1 MEKTNIVLIGMPGSG
16 KSTIG
21 VLLAKVT
28 GRNFVDTDLLI
39 QEQEGRLLSEIM
51 EEEGLSRFLEIENEV
66 NAALR
71 AENSVIAPGGSVIY
85 GTGAMEHFKETAQ
98 IVYLKLSYESVA
110 MRLGDLKQR
119 GVVLRPGQDLKSLYE
134 ERCPLYEKYA
144 DEIVCCDGMDLS
156 ETLDKVVKQL
166 VSSVSV
172 EKKSFTKQEE

>member
-1 MEKTNIVLIGMPGSG
+1 MEKTNVVLIGMPGSG
-16 KSTIG
+16 KSTVG

-28 GRNFVDTDLLI
+28 GRSFVDTDLLI

-51 EEEGLSRFLEIENEV
+51 ETEGLSRFLAIENEV

-85 GTGAMEHFKETAQ
+85 GARAMEHFKETAR
-98 IVYLKLSYESVA
+98 IIYLKLSYESVA

-119 GVVLRPGQDLKSLYE
+119 GVALRPGQDLKSLYE

-144 DEIVCCDGMDLS
+144 DEIVCCDGLNLS
-156 ETLDKVVKQL
+156 ETLDKVKEQL
-166 VSSVSV
+166 DPSISA
-172 EKKSFTKQEE
+172 EKKGFTKQKE